1 MIKIVRVYPDSK
13 FKNNKV
19 FGANLCRCERK
30 EKEKTRV
37 FINPRLC
44 LEEYTL

>member
-19 FGANLCRCERK
+19 FGANLCRK